1 MWTKLRKKSN
11 REVGAPPLKYLI
23 FVTTV
28 YFHLLINVEWLPIFM
43 KPLYFLQFNS
53 FQIILRSKTQKAE
66 NEDDKNEDDPKWRRL
81 ENRRWLKMKT
91 TQNEHDQNWSWQKW
105 RRPKPSKIYCIV
117 ILCWKQTNR
126 PTDRLSE
133 IVRLM
138 AGALHS
144 IVLNQLPENLIEILI
159 KNQFIFHI
167 RKSLERISL

>member
-1 MWTKLRKKSN
+1 M
-11 REVGAPPLKYLI
+11 
-23 FVTTV
+23 
-28 YFHLLINVEWLPIFM
+28 
-43 KPLYFLQFNS
+43 
-53 FQIILRSKTQKAE
+53 TQKA
-66 NEDDKNEDDPKWRRL
+66 KNEDDHKWRRPKMKTTRKWRWPKMKMTQN
-81 ENRRWLKMKT
+81 EHDQHWRRQKWRRPKMKTTRKWRWLKMKT

-159 KNQFIFHI
+159 KNQFIFQ
-167 RKSLERISL
+167 RKSLEELVFKPRST